1 MDDFFTPVSQ
11 TYLKPRASE
20 SPFGLSISPGPGKDI
35 VKPKNAGSDESA
47 LEQLKGQPDYD
58 TLISALKSASH
69 NNKTSDPTP
78 ESAQLIQVLVSEIIP
93 NYWPVLRD
101 GEPEDLSL
109 LLRCIR
115 NVTGVNALVARIK
128 AMIQEFKAD
137 GQTTKRPDLTL
148 GLDILLQVCTAL
160 LEGDDQLMT
169 LWSSSRSHLVD
180 PTKRK
185 AMAHEL
191 ITLFGGGKII
201 SAAAEAQAI
210 AQKDRSVKDDRW
222 ISDGLLYSKWLGKN
236 IATWVSDGASAD
248 EEKLCSDLFVR
259 GLRLGYSEHLIKIL
273 IEDLLLGLDNR
284 TAAFVRL
291 FGHLS
296 QLEQKRLLYAVI
308 KYLADSHL
316 NKLGSSESPEAS
328 QKVSAAAGILEKLV
342 ASSESRKNHLVLWL
356 TNSTGAGLGEAI
368 GIRRAIVAVLGKD
381 KECIS
386 QVLEKSLSQFGDQLY
401 IKHSPVLQQE
411 AHAQV
416 LLLSAGYVHRAS
428 AVKLKM
434 IMRSGSYLQ
443 TISNRLSSTQAKA
456 RLLGMA
462 IGEALSSL
470 SDTNQAKL
478 DFKTDEM
485 DTEEAKWY
493 KELPTIVDEVGPIE
507 PLVVTSPP
515 KARKPPAK
523 PTPAKPTPRRAVPPR
538 TTGFVIEEV
547 EDSSESEDDDLVAY
561 AKPDDDA
568 EDSDEDATLVR
579 RDKAKAPVYVRDLVT
594 YLRDE
599 DNYDRQKLALE
610 TAPSLIRRKANFGTE
625 VSAHAEELA
634 SKLVGLQDKFD
645 ITNFYELRLQ
655 GMIALIVAQPKTMAP
670 WFAKT
675 LYDGDYSVSQRAS
688 ILIVLGLGARELA
701 GFDTSEFAAAASF
714 PSKRLPE
721 RMENLYLDEA
731 TANARQLEAN
741 SGSNLKAIPA
751 TALDSIAQEL
761 TSSFLAPL
769 AANAADAATG
779 PDVLKLSSFTSR
791 LNSQGQPKS
800 TAKPKPRVRSIPNTI
815 ASLIATN
822 FFFPLTAR
830 LQHALR
836 SPASHRRTAPLFQ
849 PHLLSLYLKT
859 LALLIHSAG
868 PSTLSLPQMTAELWD
883 LLLGLRAQAAPD
895 LPTTHALLIALAA
908 MLEVN
913 AAGATDGLRR
923 LCADMPREI
932 VETQDWVSAVFNGT
946 RGDDG
951 GQENQVKMLAAGV
964 LITLQEAMERHRALL
979 MGDMIGFT

>member
-11 TYLKPRASE
+11 TYLKPRGTDP
-20 SPFGLSISPGPGKDI
+20 PFGLSPLSTSETETSKLKASISDKSDLE
-35 VKPKNAGSDESA
+35 KLKN
-47 LEQLKGQPDYD
+47 QPDYD
-58 TLISALKSASH
+58 TFISVLKSSS
-69 NNKTSDPTP
+69 NSNKTSDPTP

-101 GEPEDLSL
+101 GDSEDLSL
-109 LLRCIR
+109 LLRCLR

-128 AMIQEFKAD
+128 ALIQESKTD
-137 GQTTKRPDLTL
+137 SQTVRRPDIALN
-148 GLDILLQVCTAL
+148 LDILLQVLTAL
-160 LEGDDQLMT
+160 LDGDGQLMAV
-169 LWSSSRSHLVD
+169 WSSSRFHLDD
-180 PTKRK
+180 PMKRK

-191 ITLFGGGKII
+191 VALFAGGKII
-201 SAAAEAQAI
+201 STAAEAQAI
-210 AQKDRSVKDDRW
+210 IQKELSAKDNHW
-222 ISDGLLYSKWLGKN
+222 VSDGLLYSRWLGRSV
-236 IATWVSDGASAD
+236 AAWMSEEAPPD
-248 EEKLCSDLFVR
+248 EEKLCAELLVR
-259 GLRLGYSEHLIKIL
+259 GLRLGYSEPLIKHL
-273 IEDLLLGLDNR
+273 IEDLLLGLDAH

-296 QLEQKRLLYAVI
+296 QLEQKRTLYAII
-308 KYLADSHL
+308 KYLADTHL
-316 NKLGSSESPEAS
+316 NKLGSSESPEAK
-328 QKVSAAAGILEKLV
+328 QKISAAAGVIEKLV
-342 ASSESRKNHLVLWL
+342 AHNDSRTNHLVLWL
-356 TNSTGAGLGEAI
+356 TNSTGAGLGDAI
-368 GIRRAIVAVLGKD
+368 GIRRAVVAVVRNH
-381 KECIS
+381 KEYIG
-386 QVLEKSLSQFGDQLY
+386 QVLEKSLGQFGDQLY
-401 IKHSPVLQQE
+401 IKHSPMLQQE

-434 IMRSGSYLQ
+434 IMRSSDYLQ

-478 DFKTDEM
+478 DFNTDEM
-485 DTEEAKWY
+485 DSDEAKWY
-493 KELPTIVDEVGPIE
+493 KVLPTIADKVGPID
-507 PLVVTSPP
+507 PLVVASAP
-515 KARKPPAK
+515 KVKKTAAKPAPAK
-523 PTPAKPTPRRAVPPR
+523 SVPRRAIPPGN
-538 TTGFVIEEV
+538 TGFIIEEV
-547 EDSSESEDDDLVAY
+547 GSSSENEDDDLAVY
-561 AKPDDDA
+561 AKPEDDS

-579 RDKAKAPVYVRDLVT
+579 RDKPKAPVYIRDLVT
-594 YLRDE
+594 YLRD
-599 DNYDRQKLALE
+599 DNNYDKQKLALE
-610 TAPSLIRRKANFGTE
+610 TSPSLIRRKANFGTE
-625 VSAHAEELA
+625 VSAHADELA
-634 SKLVGLQDKFD
+634 SQLVGLQDKFD
-645 ITNFYELRLQ
+645 IANFYELRLQ
-655 GMIALIVAQPKTMAP
+655 GMIALIVAQPKTMAS

-675 LYDGDYSVSQRAS
+675 LYDGDYSISQRAS
-688 ILIVLGLGARELA
+688 ILIVLGLSARELA
-701 GFDTSEFAAAASF
+701 GHDTSEFAAAASF

-721 RMENLYLDEA
+721 RMERMYLDEA
-731 TANARQLEAN
+731 TANANKLEAS

-751 TALDSIAQEL
+751 TALDTIAQDL

-791 LNSQGQPKS
+791 LNAQGQPKS
-800 TAKPKPRVRSIPNTI
+800 TAKPKPRTRAIPNTI
-815 ASLIATN
+815 ASLIASN

-859 LALLIHSAG
+859 LAVLIHAAG
-868 PSTLSLPQMTAELWD
+868 PSTLALPQMTAELWD

-908 MLEVN
+908 MFEVN
-913 AAGATDGLRR
+913 AAGSSDGLRR

-951 GQENQVKMLAAGV
+951 GQENQVKMLSAGV